1 MPKIRILGR
10 PEAFDCN
17 LTTSVLNVLLRNR
30 FPITTLCGGRASCGK
45 DLIRIHEGAEF
56 FSPRREAETK
66 RLAALARTGEPS
78 GDDMRLACQSYVRG
92 DVVIEVI
99 HLLGEVNTQEAP
111 DS

>member
-1 MPKIRILGR
+1 MPKIRIYGR
-10 PEAFDCN
+10 TEVFECN
-17 LTTSVLNVLLRNR
+17 LTTSILNVLLRNR

-45 DLIRIHEGAEF
+45 DLIRIREGAEF
-56 FSPRREAETK
+56 FSPRREMEIK
-66 RLAALARTGEPS
+66 RLAALARTGEAS

-99 HLLGEVNTQEAP
+99 NLLGEEEQKDP